1 MISHRLENNRRG
13 DLVSVSRRDELL
25 DNLSA
30 RNVTAVFRLGEK
42 LLGHRQLFRYNS
54 RRMSRAEKLFDKLT
68 AGRNDANFSFDD
80 LCTLLTKLGYTARK
94 TKGSHIIFHRGSS
107 FLNLQPSTGGKAKSY
122 QVRQVRHEL
131 QKLNLKP

>member
-1 MISHRLENNRRG
+1 M
-13 DLVSVSRRDELL
+13 
-25 DNLSA
+25 
-30 RNVTAVFRLGEK
+30 
-42 LLGHRQLFRYNS
+42 
-54 RRMSRAEKLFDKLT
+54 FDKLT

-80 LCTLLTKLGYTARK
+80 LCTLLTKLGYNARK